1 MPTTTNIGKTKS
13 YHSHRSDLLNHVAIS
28 TAVMIYL
35 AISNAKSPNYSF
47 LLVFMLQI

>member
-1 MPTTTNIGKTKS
+1 MIKS
-13 YHSHRSDLLNHVAIS
+13 YHAHCSVRLNHVASS
-28 TAVMIYL
+28 TAVIIYL